1 MKSPS
6 FSTYIALASACAI
19 LSEASGLE
27 LGDWSGK
34 DIILGDPSKPNG
46 TEPCYADIPTRK
58 VYCDLYF
65 DGLEDMEFYSEMSD
79 ESCADFAGPIN
90 TTEPLKSGVVK
101 KIHSDANLVTLA
113 MDFPVYDASDKNQG
127 TLHQLYC
134 AQGEVF
140 WVNCSDPQKDVCSML
155 TKKVQANITF
165 NYDLTGQFIDNSGV
179 DTTAFDAT
187 VENFDVSRSISLAAY
202 LGKCG
207 DEITDTDNFVVGASD
222 TVSICAY
229 MADDLDTD
237 VMISGIKKIEFTN
250 PAKSS
255 EYPALFTPIVDGNEG
270 FVTVLDPSINED
282 GVADTRSVSITT
294 LIVPGIID
302 EFGGNAGVVKI
313 SGVALLT
320 YNSPNRRLQT
330 SQESFSLTIKTKA
343 KAVPDIVEKEGSGA
357 MRVGAGIIGFAAGV
371 MALF

>member
-1 MKSPS
+1 M
-6 FSTYIALASACAI
+6 
-19 LSEASGLE
+19 
-27 LGDWSGK
+27 GDWEGK
-34 DIILGDPSKPNG
+34 DIILGDPSKPDG
-46 TEPCYADIPTRK
+46 TEPCYADIPTRT
-58 VYCDLYF
+58 VYCELYF
-65 DGLEDMEFYSEMSD
+65 DGLEGMEFYSEMSN

-101 KIHSDANLVTLA
+101 KIHSDDNLVTLE
-113 MDFPVYDASDKNQG
+113 MPFPVYDASDKNQG

-140 WVNCSDPQKDVCSML
+140 QVLESPGELFSML

-165 NYDLTGQFIDNSGV
+165 NYDLTGEFIDNSGV

-187 VENFDVSRSISLAAY
+187 VENFNVSRSISLAAY

-207 DEITDTDNFVVGASD
+207 EEITDANFAVGASD
-222 TVSICAY
+222 TVSICAN
-229 MADDLDTD
+229 MTDNSDTD
-237 VMISGIKKIEFTN
+237 VKISGIKKIEFTN
-250 PAKSS
+250 PAKDS

-320 YNSPNRRLQT
+320 YNSLNRRLQT

-343 KAVPDIVEKEGSGA
+343 KAVPDIVEKEDSGA